1 MAKLTDEQLEAIAE
15 RAYAEA
21 VHPSEIEARA
31 MIYAYAAAIGLAVG
45 PALKINS
52 PSAAHDERKEK

>member
-21 VHPSEIEARA
+21 VHPSEIETRA

-45 PALKINS
+45 PAPKINP
-52 PSAAHDERKEK
+52 PSAADDKGRQK